1 MNQISKPMLPLGKI
15 IWRKQLVKL
24 FEKLQVLDAPDSAKV
39 DVQIKDLLADFI
51 NKAPGKKIDDLKRG
65 LPFTEDGATHFKFTD
80 FWKYLQR
87 SKSWTLQKQR
97 TLRLLDDLFGAKEEV
112 VKIDKKS
119 FRAMKM
125 ETIKLDKPNIRT
137 NKMKEPAFK

>member
-1 MNQISKPMLPLGKI
+1 MHLIHQKI
-15 IWRKQLVKL
+15 
-24 FEKLQVLDAPDSAKV
+24 

-65 LPFTEDGATHFKFTD
+65 LPFTEDGSTHFKFTD

-125 ETIKLDKPNIRT
+125 ETIKLDKPNTRT